1 MKKKQH
7 LKIRNVVCIGKTYLG
22 DTIVFWEVDS
32 HIQYGKR
39 FKKSKVFIFWQVFF
53 SIFVL
58 FLSHPC
64 SWIDPILL
72 LSLYNGLLWFSG

>member
-22 DTIVFWEVDS
+22 DTIAFWEVDS

-39 FKKSKVFIFWQVFF
+39 FKKSKVFIF
-53 SIFVL
+53 
-58 FLSHPC
+58 
-64 SWIDPILL
+64 
-72 LSLYNGLLWFSG
+72 